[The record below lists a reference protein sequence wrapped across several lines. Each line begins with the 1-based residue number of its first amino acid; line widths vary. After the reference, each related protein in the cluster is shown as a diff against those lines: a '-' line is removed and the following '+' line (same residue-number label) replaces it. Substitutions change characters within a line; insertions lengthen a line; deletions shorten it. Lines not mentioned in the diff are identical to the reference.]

1 MQIMTLLAQRNQIE
15 LQQNLDVKTVNDRR
29 WIDQSAYKKLDVAD
43 RYFPI
48 GQLLLLPCMGKLHAR
63 RDRINF
69 KRRVATASDKTRAR

>member
-43 RYFPI
+43 RYSPI
-48 GQLLLLPCMGKLHAR
+48 GQLLLLP
-63 RDRINF
+63 
-69 KRRVATASDKTRAR
+69 